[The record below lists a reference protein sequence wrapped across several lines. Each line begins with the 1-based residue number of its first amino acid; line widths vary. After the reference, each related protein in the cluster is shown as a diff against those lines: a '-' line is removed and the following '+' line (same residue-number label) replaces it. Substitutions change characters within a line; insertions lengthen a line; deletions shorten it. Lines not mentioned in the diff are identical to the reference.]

1 MATLADAPPNGS
13 HLRIQPD
20 HDSLLP
26 CGVSLF
32 GQAIPFGKT
41 IMRVALCL
49 SVILL
54 SCSFSQAAE
63 WKQFRGPDGQGHA
76 NAKNLPATWSETEH
90 VQWKTAIPGRGWSS
104 PVFSGN
110 TIWLTT
116 AVEQP
121 LVGEELEKARAAK
134 LASNPLAKQMS
145 LVGSVSLRAVS
156 VDARTG
162 KLLTDVELLTSQDPP
177 AIHSLNSYASPTPI
191 LDGNLL
197 LCHFGELGTACLD
210 TYTGKTLWKA
220 TLPSAHGVGAGSS
233 PVIYGNLMIVPCDG
247 TDQQYVVALNKLTGE
262 RVWKTKRPELTG
274 VVGDFHKAYSSPLIV
289 SANRRDQVVIPG
301 AQWVAAYEPETGRE
315 IWRVRHGEGFSNVPA
330 PVMAGDLVC
339 ICTGFMQ
346 PQLIAIRTDGE
357 GDVTKSHI
365 AWKIPKQV
373 PTMPSPIVV
382 GNEIY
387 YVTDQG
393 VLSCANASNG
403 EVIWSKRISG
413 NYSASPMLADG
424 KLYFSSRDG
433 KTTVIRPGREYDE
446 IAVNTLD
453 GQHMASPA
461 IFDESLLL
469 RTNTH
474 LYRIAQK

>member
-1 MATLADAPPNGS
+1 M
-13 HLRIQPD
+13 RI
-20 HDSLLP
+20 
-26 CGVSLF
+26 
-32 GQAIPFGKT
+32 
-41 IMRVALCL
+41 ALCL
-49 SVILL
+49 SVVLL
-54 SCSFSQAAE
+54 SGSISRAAE

-76 NAKNLPATWSETEH
+76 NAKNLPETWSETEH

-116 AVEQP
+116 AVEQTMTD
-121 LVGEELEKARAAK
+121 EEMKKARATK
-134 LASNPLAKQMS
+134 LAFNPMAKEMS
-145 LVGSVSLRAVS
+145 LVASVSLRAVS
-156 VDARTG
+156 VDATTG
-162 KLLTDVELLTSQDPP
+162 KVLTDVELLSAKSPLP
-177 AIHSLNSYASPTPI
+177 IHSLNSYASPTPI

-197 LCHFGELGTACLD
+197 LCHFGELGTAGLD

-233 PVIYGNLMIVPCDG
+233 PVVYGDLLIVPCDG

-262 RVWKTKRPELTG
+262 QVWKTKRPKMTG
-274 VVGDFHKAYSSPLIV
+274 FIGDYHKAYSSPLIV
-289 SANRRDQVVIPG
+289 SASGRDQVVIPG
-301 AQWVAAYEPETGRE
+301 AQWVVAYEPATGKE
-315 IWRVRHGEGFSNVPA
+315 IWRVRHGEGFSNVPV
-330 PVMAGDLVC
+330 PVMAGELVC

-357 GDVTKSHI
+357 GDVTASHI

-382 GNEIY
+382 GDEIY

-393 VLSCANASNG
+393 VLSCANATNG
-403 EVIWSKRISG
+403 EVIWSKRIAG

-424 KLYFSSRDG
+424 KLYFSNREG
-433 KTTVIRPGREYDE
+433 KTTVIRPGKEYDE

-461 IFDESLLL
+461 VFDESLLL

-474 LYRIAQK
+474 LYRIAK

>member
-1 MATLADAPPNGS
+1 
-13 HLRIQPD
+13 
-20 HDSLLP
+20 
-26 CGVSLF
+26 
-32 GQAIPFGKT
+32 
-41 IMRVALCL
+41 MRVVFCLFAALL
-49 SVILL
+49 T
-54 SCSFSQAAE
+54 CSIMHAAE
-63 WKQFRGPDGQGHA
+63 WKQFRGPGGQGHA

-104 PVFSGN
+104 PVYSGN

-116 AVEQP
+116 AVEQA
-121 LVGEELEKARAAK
+121 LSDEELKKARAKK
-134 LASNPLAKQMS
+134 LAFNPMAKEMS
-145 LVGSVSLRAVS
+145 LVDSVSLHAVS
-156 VDARTG
+156 VDATTG
-162 KLLTDVELLTSQDPP
+162 KILTDVELLTAKSPP
-177 AIHSLNSYASPTPI
+177 PIHSLNSYASPTPI

-233 PVIYGNLMIVPCDG
+233 PVVYGDLLIVPCDG

-262 RVWKTKRPELTG
+262 PVWKTKRPKMTG
-274 VVGDFHKAYSSPLIV
+274 FIGDYHKAYSSPLVV
-289 SANRRDQVVIPG
+289 SANGRDQVVIPG
-301 AQWVAAYEPETGRE
+301 AQWVVAYEPATGKE

-346 PQLIAIRTDGE
+346 PQLIAVRTDGE
-357 GDVTKSHI
+357 GDVTASHI

-382 GNEIY
+382 GEEIY

-403 EVIWSKRISG
+403 EVLWTKRIAG

-433 KTTVIRPGREYDE
+433 KTTVLRPGKEYDE

-474 LYRIAQK
+474 LYRIGK

>member
-1 MATLADAPPNGS
+1 M
-13 HLRIQPD
+13 RI
-20 HDSLLP
+20 
-26 CGVSLF
+26 
-32 GQAIPFGKT
+32 
-41 IMRVALCL
+41 ALCL
-49 SVILL
+49 SVVLL
-54 SCSFSQAAE
+54 NCSFSLAAE

-76 NAKNLPATWSETEH
+76 NAKNLPATWSESEH

-104 PVFSGN
+104 PVYSGN

-121 LVGEELEKARAAK
+121 LTGEDLEQARAAK

-162 KLLTDVELLTSQDPP
+162 RVLTEVELLTATEPP

-210 TYTGKTLWKA
+210 TDTGKIRWKS
-220 TLPSAHGVGAGSS
+220 TLPSQHSVGAGSS
-233 PVIYGNLMIVPCDG
+233 PILSDDLFIVPCDG
-247 TDQQYVVALNKLTGE
+247 TDQQYVVALNKRTGE
-262 RVWKTKRPELTG
+262 QVWKTKRPPMTG
-274 VVGDFHKAYSSPLIV
+274 SNGDFHKAFASPLLVNVGGREQLI
-289 SANRRDQVVIPG
+289 IPG
-301 AQWVAAYEPETGRE
+301 AQWITAYEPATGRE

-330 PVMAGDLVC
+330 PVMAGELVC

-346 PQLIAIRTDGE
+346 PQLLAIRTDGE
-357 GDVTKSHI
+357 GDVTTSHI
-365 AWKIPKQV
+365 VWKIPKQV

-393 VLSCANASNG
+393 VLSCAKTSNG
-403 EVIWSKRISG
+403 EVIWSKRIAG
-413 NYSASPMLADG
+413 NYSASPLLADG
-424 KLYFSSRDG
+424 KLYFSSREG
-433 KTTVIRPGREYDE
+433 HTTVIRPGREYDE

-453 GQHMASPA
+453 GQLMASPA
-461 IFDESLLL
+461 VVDESLLL

-474 LYRIAQK
+474 LYRIVQR